1 MLGTDKFR
9 GTVSKCSVQTPWR
22 ELTWKIGIEILL
34 QSTSRLFKS
43 FPNGQKHTH
52 SVDSWEERLCES

>member
-1 MLGTDKFR
+1 MVGTDKFR

-34 QSTSRLFKS
+34 QSTSLDYSLNSLAK
-43 FPNGQKHTH
+43 K
-52 SVDSWEERLCES
+52 ERML